1 MTVHENLINRASA
14 VIIVTAD
21 ANRNLYQAGFTK
33 HVDMMCS
40 MLRSRGQK
48 KHLIVV
54 SVSSPYDFA
63 LDKNIG
69 TYLCTFDYTENAMNT
84 LVRVLCGECT
94 PRGTLPGTLRR
105 TRKSAKSKQFWLVEE
120 YDRARDAESLDALVR
135 NVSLSM
141 SADQEYL
148 TTTSAASFEL
158 GNPNIIEGHFVVR
171 NSSTGALYGFAATY
185 RLGSLGIL
193 GAIFVDSAKRNSSIG
208 KSLHR
213 RALKN
218 LLASRTVKKVQL
230 GSVFPGVFLG
240 IPLEEEGSAK
250 DWFAHMGWDIQF
262 PRRLTNLEIPSLEA
276 WTAPEGLLQSIQRTN
291 MSFDLIH
298 GLENADSVLA
308 HVAAHAD
315 AEVVELYREALGK
328 ACGVVRAKGPGDSL
342 LGTVV
347 ICREG
352 NALAT
357 HVPPL
362 VSPQGG
368 HLVGGILA
376 PVVPPSAQ
384 GALTLQGLA
393 LMGVRQIK
401 AQKKAASAVLSWVSF
416 APFLDWCEG

>member
-1 MTVHENLINRASA
+1 
-14 VIIVTAD
+14 
-21 ANRNLYQAGFTK
+21 
-33 HVDMMCS
+33 MMCS
-40 MLRSRGQK
+40 MMRSRGQK

-69 TYLCTFDYTENAMNT
+69 TYICTFDYTENAMNT

-105 TRKSAKSKQFWLVEE
+105 TRKSVKSKQFWLVEE
-120 YDRARDAESLDALVR
+120 YDRKRDAEGLGALIR
-135 NVSLSM
+135 TVSLAVSH
-141 SADQEYL
+141 DHTYL
-148 TTTSAASFEL
+148 STTPAASFEL
-158 GNPNIIEGHFVVR
+158 GNPSVVAEAHFVVR

-185 RLGSLGIL
+185 RFGALGVL
-193 GAIFVDSAKRNSSIG
+193 GAIFVDPAKRNSSIG

-213 RALKN
+213 RAMRSLMQGG
-218 LLASRTVKKVQL
+218 RVKRVQL

-240 IPLEEEGSAK
+240 IPVDEGSASAK
-250 DWFAHMGWDIQF
+250 TWFAHVGWDVQF
-262 PRRLTNLEIPSLEA
+262 PRRLTNMEIPSLEA
-276 WTAPEGLLQSIQRTN
+276 WSAPEGLLQSIQRAN

-298 GLENADSVLA
+298 GVENAESVLA

-315 AEVVELYREALGK
+315 PEALELYREAL
-328 ACGVVRAKGPGDSL
+328 ARSCGVVRAKGPGDSL

-362 VSPQGG
+362 VPPRGG
-368 HLVGGILA
+368 EPVGGILA
-376 PVVPPSAQ
+376 PVVPPSVQ
-384 GALTLQGLA
+384 GTLTLQGLA
-393 LMGVRQIK
+393 LMGIRQIK

-416 APFLDWCEG
+416 LFLPLFPPRIL

>member
-1 MTVHENLINRASA
+1 MIANTEAVHENLINRASA

-84 LVRVLCGECT
+84 LVRVLCGECAA
-94 PRGTLPGTLRR
+94 RGTLPGTLRR
-105 TRKSAKSKQFWLVEE
+105 TRKSVKSKQFWLVEE
-120 YDRARDAESLDALVR
+120 YDRSRDAESLDALVR
-135 NVSLSM
+135 NVSLAT
-141 SADQEYL
+141 SAEHPYL

-158 GNPNIIEGHFVVR
+158 GSPSMAEAHFVVR

-185 RLGSLGIL
+185 RLGSLGVL
-193 GAIFVDSAKRNSSIG
+193 GAIFVDPAKRNSSIG

-213 RALKN
+213 RAMKSLMQGR
-218 LLASRTVKKVQL
+218 AVKKVQL

-240 IPLEEEGSAK
+240 IPLDEGGSAK
-250 DWFAHMGWDIQF
+250 DWFAHVGWDVQF
-262 PRRLTNLEIPSLEA
+262 PRRLTNLVIPSLDA
-276 WTAPEGLLQSIQRTN
+276 WSAPEGLLQSIQRAN

-308 HVAAHAD
+308 HVSAHAD
-315 AEVVELYREALGK
+315 AEAVEMYREALVRS
-328 ACGVVRAKGPGDSL
+328 CGVVRAKGAGESL

-352 NALAT
+352 NGLAT

-362 VSPQGG
+362 VTPRGG
-368 HLVGGILA
+368 MPVGGILA

-401 AQKKAASAVLSWVSF
+401 SQKKAASAVLSWVS
-416 APFLDWCEG
+416 L

>member
-1 MTVHENLINRASA
+1 
-14 VIIVTAD
+14 
-21 ANRNLYQAGFTK
+21 
-33 HVDMMCS
+33 

-84 LVRVLCGECT
+84 LVRVLCGEIT

-120 YDRARDAESLDALVR
+120 YDRARDAKSLDALVR
-135 NVSLSM
+135 AVALSM
-141 SADQEYL
+141 AADQEYL
-148 TTTSAASFEL
+148 AAASAASFEM
-158 GNPNIIEGHFVVR
+158 GNPNVAEGHFVVR

-185 RLGSLGIL
+185 RLGALGIL
-193 GAIFVDSAKRNSSIG
+193 GAIFVDPSKRNSSIG

-213 RALKN
+213 RALKA
-218 LLASRTVKKVQL
+218 LLSGRTVKKVQL
-230 GSVFPGVFLG
+230 GSVFPGVILG
-240 IPLEEEGSAK
+240 IPVEEGGSAK
-250 DWFAHMGWDIQF
+250 DWFAHMGWDVQF

-276 WTAPEGLLQSIQRTN
+276 WSAPEGLLQSIQRAS

-298 GLENADSVLA
+298 GLENAESVLA

-315 AEVVELYREALGK
+315 AEAVELYREALGK
-328 ACGVVRAKGPGDSL
+328 ACGVVRAKGPGDNL

-347 ICREG
+347 ICRDG
-352 NALAT
+352 HALAT

-362 VSPQGG
+362 APSQGG

-401 AQKKAASAVLSWVSF
+401 AQKKAASAVLSWVSWI
-416 APFLDWCEG
+416 PSLRWDEVLMT